1 MGETVMDIL
10 FRKEPGKGSLQ
21 PFSATPGGSSFNSI
35 ISVGRAGIPC
45 AFIGY
50 TGDDRIGHQTLD
62 FLRHNNVQTDYF
74 LLYDGM
80 KSSLALA
87 FLDSN
92 GDAEYNF
99 YKDIPHLQYNWPL
112 PDFTPSDTL
121 LFGSYYAICNG
132 MRQQVETV
140 VQNAFQAGAT
150 IYYDINFRRTH
161 INELETLL
169 PVIQWN
175 MQHSSIVRG
184 SADDFDIMFGTRNAE
199 QIYYKHILPYCT
211 NFIFTAGAGQITV
224 FTNGRR
230 MDFTAQAIPAN
241 RIISTVGAGDNFN
254 AGFLCELTRS
264 GDSNDNLS
272 HLTQSQWSNLVQ
284 TAIHFASA
292 VCQSTSNNIPV
303 GFRY

>member
-50 TGDDRIGHQTLD
+50 AGNDRIGHQTQD
-62 FLRHNNVQTDYF
+62 FLSQNNVQTDWF
-74 LLYDGM
+74 RLYDGM

-132 MRQQVETV
+132 MRQQVKTV
-140 VQNAFQAGAT
+140 VQNASQTGAT

-184 SADDFDIMFGTRNAE
+184 SADDFDIMYGTRDAY
-199 QIYYKHILPYCT
+199 QIYNNFIQPYC
-211 NFIFTAGAGQITV
+211 NSFIYTAGAGRIVV
-224 FTNGRR
+224 FSNGQRF
-230 MDFTAQAIPAN
+230 DFKADEIPAEK
-241 RIISTVGAGDNFN
+241 IVSTVGAGDNFN
-254 AGFLCELTRS
+254 AGFLCELIRS
-264 GDSNDNLS
+264 GLNNGNICQ
-272 HLTQSQWSNLVQ
+272 LTEAQWSALVQ

-292 VCQSTSNNIPV
+292 VCQSSENNIPADFV
-303 GFRY
+303 Y

>member
-10 FRKEPGKGSLQ
+10 FRHDTVQGTCQ

-50 TGDDRIGHQTLD
+50 AGNDRIGQQTLD
-62 FLRHNNVQTDYF
+62 YLRQNHVQTDWF
-74 LLYDGM
+74 RLYDGM
-80 KSSLALA
+80 RSSLALA

-99 YKDIPHLQYNWPL
+99 YKDIPHLQNNWPL

-140 VQNAFQAGAT
+140 VQNASQAGAT

-161 INELETLL
+161 INELEALL

-184 SADDFDIMFGTRNAE
+184 SADDFDIMFGTRDAD
-199 QIYYKHILPYCT
+199 QIYTDYIRPYCQT
-211 NFIFTAGAGQITV
+211 FIYTSGAGKILCYA
-224 FTNGRR
+224 NGRC
-230 MDFTAQAIPAN
+230 MDFHAQAIPPHQVV
-241 RIISTVGAGDNFN
+241 STVGAGDNFN
-254 AGFLCELTRS
+254 AGIICQLIRNKICKADIPTLGTS
-264 GDSNDNLS
+264 DYASLIHTG
-272 HLTQSQWSNLVQ
+272 
-284 TAIHFASA
+284 IHFAST
-292 VCQSTSNNIPV
+292 VCRLPGNNVPE
-303 GFRY
+303 GFKY

>member
-50 TGDDRIGHQTLD
+50 AGNDRIGHQTQD
-62 FLRHNNVQTDYF
+62 FLSQNNVQTDWF
-74 LLYDGM
+74 RLYDGM

-140 VQNAFQAGAT
+140 VQNASQTGAT

-199 QIYYKHILPYCT
+199 QIYNNFIQPYC
-211 NFIFTAGAGQITV
+211 NSFIYTAGAGRIVV
-224 FTNGRR
+224 FSNGQRF
-230 MDFTAQAIPAN
+230 DFKADEIPAEK
-241 RIISTVGAGDNFN
+241 IVSTVGAGDNFN
-254 AGFLCELTRS
+254 AGFLCELIRS
-264 GDSNDNLS
+264 GLNNGNICQ
-272 HLTQSQWSNLVQ
+272 LTEAQWSALVQ

-292 VCQSTSNNIPV
+292 VCQSSENNIPADFV
-303 GFRY
+303 Y

>member
-50 TGDDRIGHQTLD
+50 AGNDRIGHQTQD
-62 FLRHNNVQTDYF
+62 FLSQNNVQTDWF
-74 LLYDGM
+74 HLYDGM

-140 VQNAFQAGAT
+140 VQNASQAGAT

-184 SADDFDIMFGTRNAE
+184 SADDFDILYGTRDAY
-199 QIYYKHILPYCT
+199 QIYNNFIQPYC
-211 NFIFTAGAGQITV
+211 NSFIYTAGAGRIVV
-224 FTNGRR
+224 FSNGQRF
-230 MDFTAQAIPAN
+230 DFKADEIPAEK
-241 RIISTVGAGDNFN
+241 IVSTVGAGDNFN
-254 AGFLCELTRS
+254 AGFLCELIRS
-264 GDSNDNLS
+264 GLNNGNICQ
-272 HLTQSQWSNLVQ
+272 LTEAQWSALVQ

-292 VCQSTSNNIPV
+292 VCQSSENNIPADFV
-303 GFRY
+303 Y